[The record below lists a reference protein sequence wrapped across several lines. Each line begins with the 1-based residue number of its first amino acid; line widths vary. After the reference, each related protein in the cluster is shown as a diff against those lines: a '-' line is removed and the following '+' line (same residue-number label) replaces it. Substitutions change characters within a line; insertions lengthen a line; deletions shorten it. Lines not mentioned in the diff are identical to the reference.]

1 MKRPY
6 AIIRKVTKVGSDG
19 LPKVAAD
26 RKAKLTLEKVWSH
39 GRRTCRS
46 RCGVPIEGRY
56 YRLTRMDRRRGYNQ
70 IPMTEDYHVECVPEE
85 AKLLLRFFGV
95 KP

>member
-1 MKRPY
+1 
-6 AIIRKVTKVGSDG
+6 
-19 LPKVAAD
+19 
-26 RKAKLTLEKVWSH
+26 
-39 GRRTCRS
+39 
-46 RCGVPIEGRY
+46 
-56 YRLTRMDRRRGYNQ
+56 MDRRRGYNQ